1 MFLDEDVEVIICFV
15 GYLIMIV
22 MEYMENGLFDIYLW
36 VSLLWIFFFFFLNMV
51 YIYIS
56 FFLGGKGVYNGI
68 FEIFVFIKNKL

>member
-22 MEYMENGLFDIYLW
+22 TEYMENGSFDIYLR